1 MVCLPQHTATTSIPG
16 ELQPCGKQVQLMVHE
31 EAQRGSVV
39 GTALDV
45 ENSLPTRRVH
55 AHLTDV
61 GVAAVEMVLND
72 GKLEG
77 EAIDAAAAAHVC
89 G

>member
-1 MVCLPQHTATTSIPG
+1 
-16 ELQPCGKQVQLMVHE
+16 
-31 EAQRGSVV
+31 
-39 GTALDV
+39 
-45 ENSLPTRRVH
+45 
-55 AHLTDV
+55 LTDV